1 MNHAQKRFKKR
12 YGRDL
17 DMHQLQAMEDL
28 IRQNKVFSRQS
39 GFSSRG
45 DDRIRVGLKIGEEI
59 FWCIYSVQR
68 NQIITFI
75 KPKECKV
82 VK

>member
-17 DMHQLQAMEDL
+17 DLYQLRAMEDL
-28 IRQNKVFSRQS
+28 IRQNKVFSSQS
-39 GFSSRG
+39 GFSGPG
-45 DDRIRVGLKIGEEI
+45 DDRIRVGLKIGKEI
-59 FWCIYSVQR
+59 FWCIYSVQT

-75 KPKECKV
+75 NPKECKA

>member
-1 MNHAQKRFKKR
+1 MNHAQRRFKKR

-17 DMHQLQAMEDL
+17 DIHQLQAMEDL

-39 GFSSRG
+39 GFNGHG
-45 DDRIRVGLKIGEEI
+45 DDRIRVGLKIGKEI
-59 FWCIYSVQR
+59 FWCIYSVQT

-75 KPKECKV
+75 NPKECKV